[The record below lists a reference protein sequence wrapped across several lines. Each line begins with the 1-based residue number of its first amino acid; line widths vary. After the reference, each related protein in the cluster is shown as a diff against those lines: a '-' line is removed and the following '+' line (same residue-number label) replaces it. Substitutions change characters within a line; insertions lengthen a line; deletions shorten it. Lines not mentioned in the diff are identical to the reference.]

1 MTTRNEQLETLLKA
15 SIELK
20 EFFLNKV
27 NYGASFLD
35 TESISVL
42 NNFYIALND
51 LQEKESD

>member
-20 EFFLNKV
+20 EVFLNKV
-27 NYGASFLD
+27 NYGSSFLD
-35 TESISVL
+35 AESISVL
-42 NNFYIALND
+42 NNFYIALDD